1 MSSSIVCSLKYVDN
15 QFSSGSL
22 PPVAINASASE
33 KNVYLE
39 KMAEVHRDN
48 VRASASTSS
57 GLLDPVPPPVLQ
69 EQTAMDISPS
79 KKADGYSS
87 SSSKSTKLK
96 DSRSGHRS
104 KQLHFPLSRVRTIM
118 KCAPDISNINQECV
132 YVMTRATVSCKCEL
146 C

>member
-1 MSSSIVCSLKYVDN
+1 
-15 QFSSGSL
+15 
-22 PPVAINASASE
+22 
-33 KNVYLE
+33 
-39 KMAEVHRDN
+39 MAEVHRDN

-132 YVMTRATVSCKCEL
+132 YVMTRATEL
-146 C
+146 FVEEFSRVACNQAAKSGRIYINYDDLGKSITRIYVYRRFVFL